1 MAILIGSGLQIAALN
16 MYQDNINSKV
26 SYIKRIYSSHA
37 QVVCLAL
44 SLFLLHMHDVVIT
57 CNMRNAESSI
67 LPLDTTTATS
77 WVCRTRQ
84 CTRMAIGALKSQFG
98 SCLVRLKTAK
108 EGGKKKKVSLRPS
121 PSIAIILG
129 VHRRP

>member
-1 MAILIGSGLQIAALN
+1 MAVLIGSGLQIAALD
-16 MYQDNINSKV
+16 MYQDNIHSREP
-26 SYIKRIYSSHA
+26 YLKRIYASHA

-67 LPLDTTTATS
+67 FTTSATS

-84 CTRMAIGALKSQFG
+84 CTGMAIGALKTWFG
-98 SCLVRLKTAK
+98 SYLVRVKAQKKGAK
-108 EGGKKKKVSLRPS
+108 KRKSACGHLHRPRS
-121 PSIAIILG
+121 S
-129 VHRRP
+129 

>member
-1 MAILIGSGLQIAALN
+1 MAVLIGSGLQIAALD
-16 MYQDNINSKV
+16 MYQDNIHSREP
-26 SYIKRIYSSHA
+26 YLKRIYASHA

-67 LPLDTTTATS
+67 FTTSATS

-84 CTRMAIGALKSQFG
+84 CTGMEVRALQSRFR
-98 SCLVRLKTAK
+98 SCLVRQTAQ
-108 EGGKKKKVSLRPS
+108 KKGAKKRKSACGHLHRPRS
-121 PSIAIILG
+121 S
-129 VHRRP
+129 